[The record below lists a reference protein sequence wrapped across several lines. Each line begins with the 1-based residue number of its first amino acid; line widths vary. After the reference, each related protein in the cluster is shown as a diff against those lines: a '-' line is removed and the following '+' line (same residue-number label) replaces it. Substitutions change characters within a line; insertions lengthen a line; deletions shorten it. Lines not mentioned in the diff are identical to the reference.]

1 MSQVLS
7 QSEVD
12 ALLAAVTEGEIAN
25 TDGTGGGGKS
35 GPGDAPKDDRVVV
48 AYDLTS
54 QDRIIRGRLPQLDVI
69 YEKFMRSFRVSL
81 SSALRK
87 IATLN
92 HASTDFLKFGEFIN
106 TLPMPTCMSVL
117 RFNAL
122 RGSALMVIESK
133 LAYALVDS
141 FFGGADRPYSKIEG
155 KDFTAIELQ
164 IIRKVVDLGIGDL
177 EEAWL
182 SVEKIDC
189 SFVRTEINPQF
200 VGIVPPTDIVIA
212 STFDVELEN
221 ANGVITL
228 VVPYS
233 TIEPIKQKLST
244 GFQVESDQTD
254 KKLWTAVLED
264 QLLGTEVE
272 VKVDLGTTEI
282 SVEDLTGLKAGDV
295 IMLDQDAT
303 AEFDVQVEGVKKF
316 KGYYGVHHGSVAV
329 QLTRTIK
336 KEGVSYVGRT
346 SGKAAGRG
354 RNLE

>member
-1 MSQVLS
+1 MNQVLS

-12 ALLAAVTEGEIAN
+12 ALLAAVSEGEV
-25 TDGTGGGGKS
+25 GGSTTLKTES
-35 GPGDAPKDDRVVV
+35 DVKDDGRVIV

-87 IATLN
+87 ISQIN

-122 RGSALMVIESK
+122 RGSALFVIESK

-141 FFGGADRPYSKIEG
+141 FFGGNDRPYTKVEG
-155 KDFTAIELQ
+155 KDFTPIELS
-164 IIRKVVDLGIGDL
+164 IVRKVVQLAINDL
-177 EEAWL
+177 EDSWE

-189 SFVRTEINPQF
+189 SFVRTEVNPQF
-200 VGIVPPTDIVIA
+200 VGIVPPTDVVIA

-221 ANGVITL
+221 ANGTITL
-228 VVPYS
+228 VIPYS
-233 TIEPIKQKLST
+233 TIEPIRQKLSS
-244 GFQVESDQTD
+244 GFQIESDQTD
-254 KKLWTAVLED
+254 KKLWTSIIKE
-264 QLLGTEVE
+264 QLLETEVDI
-272 VKVDLGTTEI
+272 KVDLGRSQITM
-282 SVEDLTGLKAGDV
+282 EDVVKLKTGDV

-303 AEFDVQVEGVKKF
+303 GELEIQVEGVNKF
-316 KGYYGVHHGSVAV
+316 YGYYGIYHG
-329 QLTRTIK
+329 
-336 KEGVSYVGRT
+336 
-346 SGKAAGRG
+346 
-354 RNLE
+354 NLAIQINRKVTK

>member
-1 MSQVLS
+1 MKQVLS

-12 ALLAAVTEGEIAN
+12 AHLAAVSEGELAA
-25 TDGTGGGGKS
+25 TGGGGS
-35 GPGDAPKDDRVVV
+35 GSTHVDDRVVV
-48 AYDLTS
+48 VYDLTS

-87 IATLN
+87 IAALN

-122 RGSALMVIESK
+122 RGSALLVIESK

-141 FFGGADRPYSKIEG
+141 FFGGDDRPYTKIEG
-155 KDFTAIELQ
+155 KDFTPIELS
-164 IIRKVVDLGIGDL
+164 IVRKVVELAIEDL
-177 EEAWL
+177 ENAWA

-189 SFVRTEINPQF
+189 SFVRTEVNPQF
-200 VGIVPPTDIVIA
+200 VGIVPPTDVVIA

-221 ANGVITL
+221 ANGTITL
-228 VVPYS
+228 VIPYS

-254 KKLWTAVLED
+254 KKLWTAVLQD
-264 QLLGTEVE
+264 QLLET
-272 VKVDLGTTEI
+272 KVDVHIELGQTEI
-282 SVEDLTGLKAGDV
+282 TLNELMKLKPGDV
-295 IMLDQDAT
+295 ITLDQEANG
-303 AEFDVQVEGVKKF
+303 EFDVQVEDTKKF
-316 KGYYGVHHGSVAV
+316 KGFYGISHGSVAV
-329 QLTRTIK
+329 QLTRRIQK
-336 KEGVSYVGRT
+336 D
-346 SGKAAGRG
+346 
-354 RNLE
+354 

>member
-12 ALLAAVTEGEIAN
+12 ALLAAVSEGEIAQGEGN
-25 TDGTGGGGKS
+25 AAGTGT
-35 GPGDAPKDDRVVV
+35 PGDDRVVV
-48 AYDLTS
+48 VYDLTS

-87 IATLN
+87 IATLS

-122 RGSALMVIESK
+122 RGSALFVIESK
-133 LAYALVDS
+133 LAYALVDN
-141 FFGGADRPYSKIEG
+141 FFGGADRPYTKIEG
-155 KDFTAIELQ
+155 KDFTPIELS
-164 IIRKVVDLGIGDL
+164 IVRKVVDLALDDL
-177 EEAWL
+177 ESAWA
-182 SVEKIDC
+182 SVEKIEA

-200 VGIVPPTDIVIA
+200 VGIVPPTDIVIT

-221 ANGVITL
+221 ANGTITL
-228 VVPYS
+228 VIPYA

-254 KKLWTAVLED
+254 KKMWTAIIRS
-264 QLLGTEVE
+264 QLIETSVNINVNLGQS
-272 VKVDLGTTEI
+272 EI
-282 SVEDLTGLKAGDV
+282 SLEDLTQLKVGDV
-295 IMLDQDAT
+295 IPLDQDT
-303 AEFDVQVEGVKKF
+303 TGEFDVLVEGVPKF
-316 KGYYGVHHGSVAV
+316 KAYYGIHHGSVAV
-329 QLTRTIK
+329 QVTRPIEK
-336 KEGVSYVGRT
+336 
-346 SGKAAGRG
+346 
-354 RNLE
+354 

>member
-12 ALLAAVTEGEIAN
+12 ALLAAVSEGEIAQ
-25 TDGTGGGGKS
+25 GEESGGGGGS
-35 GPGDAPKDDRVVV
+35 GNVTAEDKVVV
-48 AYDLTS
+48 VYDLTS

-87 IATLN
+87 IATLT

-117 RFNAL
+117 RFNNL
-122 RGSALMVIESK
+122 RGSALFVIESK

-141 FFGGADRPYSKIEG
+141 FFGGADRPYTKIEG
-155 KDFTAIELQ
+155 KDFTPIELQ
-164 IIRKVVDLGIGDL
+164 IIQKVVGLALEDL
-177 EEAWL
+177 EGAWA
-182 SVEKIDC
+182 SVEKIDA

-221 ANGVITL
+221 ANGTITL
-228 VVPYS
+228 VIPYS
-233 TIEPIKQKLST
+233 TIEPIKQKLSS

-254 KKLWTAVLED
+254 KKMWTKIIRS
-264 QLLGTEVE
+264 QLMETNINIKVNLGE
-272 VKVDLGTTEI
+272 TEI
-282 SVEDLTGLKAGDV
+282 TLNDLMSLKKGDV
-295 IMLDQDAT
+295 IPLDQDSKG
-303 AEFDVQVEGVKKF
+303 EFDVEIENVPKF
-316 KGYYGVHHGSVAV
+316 KAFYGIHHGTVAV
-329 QLTRTIK
+329 QVTRPIK
-336 KEGVSYVGRT
+336 K
-346 SGKAAGRG
+346 
-354 RNLE
+354 

>member
-12 ALLAAVTEGEIAN
+12 ALLAAVSEGEIAQGE
-25 TDGTGGGGKS
+25 DGAAGSGGGT
-35 GPGDAPKDDRVVV
+35 DDRVVV
-48 AYDLTS
+48 VYDLTS

-87 IATLN
+87 IVTLT

-117 RFNAL
+117 RFNNL
-122 RGSALMVIESK
+122 RGSALFVIESK

-141 FFGGADRPYSKIEG
+141 FFGGADRPYTKIEG
-155 KDFTAIELQ
+155 KDFTPIELQ
-164 IIRKVVDLGIGDL
+164 IIQKVVGLALEDL
-177 EEAWL
+177 ESAWA
-182 SVEKIDC
+182 SVEKIDA

-221 ANGVITL
+221 ANGTITL
-228 VVPYS
+228 VIPYS
-233 TIEPIKQKLST
+233 TIEPIKQKLSS

-254 KKLWTAVLED
+254 KKMWTKIIRS
-264 QLLGTEVE
+264 QLLDTNVN
-272 VKVDLGTTEI
+272 VKVNLGESEI
-282 SVEDLTGLKAGDV
+282 TLKELMSLKVGDV
-295 IMLDQDAT
+295 IPLDQDSQG
-303 AEFDVQVEGVKKF
+303 EFDVEIENVPKF
-316 KGYYGVHHGSVAV
+316 KAFYGIHHGTVAV
-329 QLTRTIK
+329 QVTRPIK
-336 KEGVSYVGRT
+336 K
-346 SGKAAGRG
+346 
-354 RNLE
+354 